1 MRSAHMSLREGDPD
15 SAVNRAYY
23 AMFNVARAALLNSG
37 VPEGDLPRTHRGV
50 IEAFRNHAVQTG
62 RVDAELAST
71 LSRTESLRLKA
82 DYTGSEIE
90 FAAAER
96 VVAHAEKFVRTVE
109 REFGLETHTRAVA
122 EEKDAS
128 VGRARD
134 GDSASTPSLGAS
146 SELPARRLS
155 PEETRQKAREDW
167 LKNYYH
173 KDNSPGQAVPE
184 PDSSREQAQK
194 GVQQPQRE
202 KDAGPDYEP
211 E

>member
-90 FAAAER
+90 FGAAEQ

-128 VGRARD
+128 MGRARD
-134 GDSASTPSLGAS
+134 GDSASTPNLDES
-146 SELPARRLS
+146 SELSARRLS
-155 PEETRQKAREDW
+155 PEETRRKAREDW

-173 KDNSPGQAVPE
+173 KNDSPSQAAPE
-184 PDSSREQAQK
+184 TDSKRKEAQK
-194 GVQQPQRE
+194 DMKEQRE
-202 KDAGPDYEP
+202 KDAGADYDP